1 MIRHSV
7 VGSKKEQHLIAG
19 KLTLKK
25 ITCKCVPTPSR
36 RYCNLI
42 SWESDLS
49 IVVCKIVKSL
59 LFCITYLIHSNES
72 LNKLDKVEKACYVF
86 RCKSFSLLSIY
97 FPSTGVVEEKEPD
110 LGMIDWVINLVYSVN
125 FNVYML

>member
-1 MIRHSV
+1 VIRHSV
-7 VGSKKEQHLIAG
+7 LGSKQKQQLIAG
-19 KLTLKK
+19 KLTLRK
-25 ITCKCVPTPSR
+25 ITSKCIPTPSQ

-59 LFCITYLIHSNES
+59 LFCIIHGNES

-86 RCKSFSLLSIY
+86 SCKSFSLLSIY
-97 FPSTGVVEEKEPD
+97 FPSTGVVEEK
-110 LGMIDWVINLVYSVN
+110 NLTWE
-125 FNVYML
+125 